1 MLYPGTNPT
10 ILSPPRPDPGTN
22 GDKSSGYKPGSG
34 ERTSGGI
41 CSGPT
46 LLLVVAAELA
56 LHRQLAL
63 STSSTG
69 MDIQNTDHDAQDPR
83 VKLESGPHETTADGS
98 YTDSDLILDARQFA
112 EVVVD
117 CK

>member
-1 MLYPGTNPT
+1 MTMLEPSTDNT
-10 ILSPPRPDPGTN
+10 TRFSVQDHVLRNWSW
-22 GDKSSGYKPGSG
+22 
-34 ERTSGGI
+34 
-41 CSGPT
+41 T